1 MREEAAGLLLLVVLA
16 VALCVSSFPRQDY
29 CAEIEDSFQ
38 DCVIRSLKVQI
49 ISGHFVSD
57 VDLPI
62 EWKL

>member
-1 MREEAAGLLLLVVLA
+1 LLVVLA